1 MRFVSHFWGP
11 FKNYIFEKPFLRKKI
26 TLITSKSKILVRKQK
41 LFLLLLLFS
50 EPFFVLTSW
59 QEVLKPATKKS
70 FFYFKFNKI
79 EKRFFI
85 NSRINKIAEKEKS
98 FF

>member
-1 MRFVSHFWGP
+1 VRFISHFWGP
-11 FKNYIFEKPFLRKKI
+11 FKNVIFEKPFLRKKI
-26 TLITSKSKILVRKQK
+26 TLITSKSKILVRKKK
-41 LFLLLLLFS
+41 LFLLLFS